1 MRQLFIAAA
10 SAAAALALAS
20 CDPTEL
26 IVKDNSAL
34 ERITI
39 QVSND
44 TPKWEYGEERLFTIV
59 PTPNTATVSEY
70 RLQFSN
76 PDIITMKAGE
86 LPNQFKVTAA
96 GEGKLIITA
105 SATGHGEIPGQQ
117 GSDWV
122 IEKTEAIEFTLQDN
136 RIKPQ
141 RPLVTLQMAPM
152 TDINAKKEL
161 AEDTPATI
169 DDDQELL
176 LTVTSDSE
184 RATYSLRSLDTEV
197 FSVER
202 TGAQSWMLKNKKP
215 GRDFLKLT
223 VTDAF
228 QNPFDYYY
236 LIYSFGHVTMTAE
249 YDPLMAEAGISIAEH
264 SYPKLTGEVYMAG
277 ILRGWPW
284 NDAKNIVT
292 KEIPVFNGS
301 VDFAYKE
308 DQEPVV
314 LADTE
319 AIQKEIQ
326 NITVGTGQD
335 KAWFNI
341 HEVQLNYII
350 SLSDPFIII
359 DDLVDDSYRDEP
371 LWWNFHIKGSLQ
383 QEGVEPVVMFSHAPI
398 GFDATVGGWDEES
411 EYTIPR

>member
-141 RPLVTLQMAPM
+141 RPLVTLYMAP
-152 TDINAKKEL
+152 TTNINAKKEL

-176 LTVTSDSE
+176 LSVTSDSE
-184 RATYSLRSLDTEV
+184 RATYSLKSLDNEV

-202 TGAQSWMLKNKKP
+202 TGAQSWMFKTKTP

-223 VTDAF
+223 VTDADG
-228 QNPFDYYY
+228 NPFDYYY
-236 LIYSFGHVTMTAE
+236 LIYSFGHVVMTAE
-249 YDPLMAEAGISIAEH
+249 YDPLMGEGGISIEEH
-264 SYPKLTGEVYMAG
+264 DYPKLTGQVYMAG
-277 ILRGWPW
+277 VIKGWPW
-284 NDAKNIVT
+284 NDTSNIVQRDLPT
-292 KEIPVFNGS
+292 FSGELNFS
-301 VDFAYKE
+301 EEFE
-308 DQEPVV
+308 H
-314 LADTE
+314 LALIDAE
-319 AIQKEIQ
+319 SIQKEIQ
-326 NITVGTGQD
+326 NMTAELHHHAQ
-335 KAWFNI
+335 
-341 HEVQLNYII
+341 Q
-350 SLSDPFIII
+350 SL
-359 DDLVDDSYRDEP
+359 Y
-371 LWWNFHIKGSLQ
+371 H
-383 QEGVEPVVMFSHAPI
+383 HH
-398 GFDATVGGWDEES
+398 
-411 EYTIPR
+411 

>member
-202 TGAQSWMLKNKKP
+202 TGAQSWMLKTKKP

-228 QNPFDYYY
+228 QNTFDYYY

-264 SYPKLTGEVYMAG
+264 S
-277 ILRGWPW
+277 
-284 NDAKNIVT
+284 
-292 KEIPVFNGS
+292 
-301 VDFAYKE
+301 
-308 DQEPVV
+308 
-314 LADTE
+314 
-319 AIQKEIQ
+319 
-326 NITVGTGQD
+326 
-335 KAWFNI
+335 
-341 HEVQLNYII
+341 
-350 SLSDPFIII
+350 
-359 DDLVDDSYRDEP
+359 
-371 LWWNFHIKGSLQ
+371 
-383 QEGVEPVVMFSHAPI
+383 
-398 GFDATVGGWDEES
+398 
-411 EYTIPR
+411 

>member
-122 IEKTEAIEFTLQDN
+122 IEKTEAIEFSLQDN

-141 RPLVTLQMAPM
+141 RPLVTLYMAP
-152 TDINAKKEL
+152 TTNINAKKEL

-176 LTVTSDSE
+176 LSVTSDSE
-184 RATYSLRSLDTEV
+184 RATYSLKSLDNEV

-202 TGAQSWMLKNKKP
+202 TGAQSWMFKTKTP

-223 VTDAF
+223 VTDADG
-228 QNPFDYYY
+228 NPFDYYY
-236 LIYSFGHVTMTAE
+236 LIYSFGHVVMTAE
-249 YDPLMAEAGISIAEH
+249 YDPLMGEGGISIEEH
-264 SYPKLTGEVYMAG
+264 DYPKLTGQVYMAG
-277 ILRGWPW
+277 VIKGWPW
-284 NDAKNIVT
+284 NDTSNIVQRDLPT
-292 KEIPVFNGS
+292 FSGELNFS
-301 VDFAYKE
+301 EEFE
-308 DQEPVV
+308 H
-314 LADTE
+314 LALIDAE
-319 AIQKEIQ
+319 SIQKEIQ
-326 NITVGTGQD
+326 NMTVGDGLD

-341 HEVQLNYII
+341 HEVKLNYII
-350 SLSDPFIII
+350 TLSNPFIII
-359 DDLVDDSYRDEP
+359 ADMIDDSHRSDP
-371 LWWNFHIKGSLQ
+371 LWWNFWIESAYQ
-383 QEGVEPVVMFSHAPI
+383 QEGLEPVIMLSHDPI
-398 GFDATVGGWDEES
+398 TFNAGVDGWNDGT
-411 EYTIPR
+411 EYNIPL

>member
-122 IEKTEAIEFTLQDN
+122 IEKTEAIEFSLQDN

-141 RPLVTLQMAPM
+141 RPLVTLYMAP
-152 TDINAKKEL
+152 TTASAISNKR
-161 AEDTPATI
+161 
-169 DDDQELL
+169 QR
-176 LTVTSDSE
+176 TSH
-184 RATYSLRSLDTEV
+184 L
-197 FSVER
+197 
-202 TGAQSWMLKNKKP
+202 
-215 GRDFLKLT
+215 
-223 VTDAF
+223 
-228 QNPFDYYY
+228 
-236 LIYSFGHVTMTAE
+236 
-249 YDPLMAEAGISIAEH
+249 
-264 SYPKLTGEVYMAG
+264 
-277 ILRGWPW
+277 
-284 NDAKNIVT
+284 
-292 KEIPVFNGS
+292 
-301 VDFAYKE
+301 
-308 DQEPVV
+308 
-314 LADTE
+314 
-319 AIQKEIQ
+319 
-326 NITVGTGQD
+326 
-335 KAWFNI
+335 
-341 HEVQLNYII
+341 
-350 SLSDPFIII
+350 
-359 DDLVDDSYRDEP
+359 
-371 LWWNFHIKGSLQ
+371 
-383 QEGVEPVVMFSHAPI
+383 
-398 GFDATVGGWDEES
+398 
-411 EYTIPR
+411 

>member
-105 SATGHGEIPGQQ
+105 SATG
-117 GSDWV
+117 
-122 IEKTEAIEFTLQDN
+122 AIEFSLQDN

-202 TGAQSWMLKNKKP
+202 TGAQSWMLM
-215 GRDFLKLT
+215 
-223 VTDAF
+223 V
-228 QNPFDYYY
+228 
-236 LIYSFGHVTMTAE
+236 
-249 YDPLMAEAGISIAEH
+249 
-264 SYPKLTGEVYMAG
+264 
-277 ILRGWPW
+277 ILS
-284 NDAKNIVT
+284 T
-292 KEIPVFNGS
+292 
-301 VDFAYKE
+301 
-308 DQEPVV
+308 
-314 LADTE
+314 
-319 AIQKEIQ
+319 
-326 NITVGTGQD
+326 ITT
-335 KAWFNI
+335 
-341 HEVQLNYII
+341 
-350 SLSDPFIII
+350 
-359 DDLVDDSYRDEP
+359 
-371 LWWNFHIKGSLQ
+371 
-383 QEGVEPVVMFSHAPI
+383 
-398 GFDATVGGWDEES
+398 
-411 EYTIPR
+411 